1 MICPNKKYT
10 LRGHYA
16 LFFLTIFPLLIHFSE
31 RMPVERRDDKSIS
44 SESLLELTEL
54 VLKNNIFEHN
64 GEFFKQKQGTAIGTK
79 MAPPYA
85 ILFMDGGTLMTSF
98 LFGNTGK
105 IAFSS
110 SLITLTTAI
119 LYLDYFKR
127 FNRFFGCQGYP
138 SWGKIAN

>member
-1 MICPNKKYT
+1 MCTIDVVGLYPAVEK
-10 LRGHYA
+10 A
-16 LFFLTIFPLLIHFSE
+16 L
-31 RMPVERRDDKSIS
+31 ERRDDKSIS

-54 VLKNNIFEHN
+54 VLKNNIFEDN

-119 LYLDYFKR
+119 LQLSLPRLFQEIQSIFWMLR
-127 FNRFFGCQGYP
+127 LFVM
-138 SWGKIAN
+138 GKNW